1 MIVIY
6 KQFDILPKEYIENK
20 INEYLAEDGA
30 SSDYTT
36 IYTVPQDTEITA
48 VLEAEE
54 EFVFAGKSIIEVIFK
69 ECKVEILI
77 NDGDRVKAG
86 TTMAKIIGN
95 ASYILT
101 RERVMLNIIQRLS
114 GIATTTRKYV
124 DAVKDYDVHVYD
136 TRKTTPGM
144 RLFQKYAV
152 RIGGAYNHRY
162 NLESDILIKD
172 NHIAAAGGVT
182 NALQNIF
189 DKMKNK
195 KINIELE
202 VVSIEQIIEGLN
214 FDINGILLDNMKP
227 ENVKKC
233 VEFIRNSPNGE
244 NIFIE
249 ASGGINYNT
258 IVDYAKTG
266 VDGISVGALTHN
278 IKSSNMHLV
287 F

>member
-1 MIVIY
+1 MY
-6 KQFDILPKEYIENK
+6 GDI
-20 INEYLAEDGA
+20 
-30 SSDYTT
+30 
-36 IYTVPQDTEITA
+36 TVDNSELDDM
-48 VLEAEE
+48 V
-54 EFVFAGKSIIEVIFK
+54 
-69 ECKVEILI
+69 
-77 NDGDRVKAG
+77 
-86 TTMAKIIGN
+86 
-95 ASYILT
+95 
-101 RERVMLNIIQRLS
+101 
-114 GIATTTRKYV
+114 
-124 DAVKDYDVHVYD
+124 
-136 TRKTTPGM
+136 
-144 RLFQKYAV
+144 
-152 RIGGAYNHRY
+152 
-162 NLESDILIKD
+162 LIKD

-202 VVSIEQIIEGLN
+202 VVSIEQIIEGLK

-233 VEFIRNSPNGE
+233 VEFIRNSPNGK